1 MAVILR
7 RNVGTALT
15 YDQLDD
21 NFVDYTTF
29 RDKFDQSNWTGSS
42 DGYVLYFDNPTGKI
56 KVKELSASDIAAAFG
71 TNFDSHFALKT
82 TSDLSEGTNLYYTTA
97 RANTDFD
104 TRLAT
109 KSTTNLSEGSNLYY
123 TDARVLTKIN
133 ATSIKSLSDI
143 PNTASSDNAKVLT
156 YDATSNSFK
165 YSSLLTENLLP
176 VTDHGLITDGEVVT
190 GSTGV
195 TTTTLQ
201 ALTNVNFTSVATAV
215 DGNVLVYD
223 GTANEWK
230 AGVVTSG
237 GGAVNTGVTTF
248 KALSDT
254 PANYTGSAGKYL
266 KINSGETGVEYDALT
281 TDDVTEGTAKFYTD
295 SRFDTRL
302 SAKSTDDLTEGSTNT
317 YYTNTRVD
325 GRIALHIGG
334 NLNLGSK
341 TTDDL
346 AEGSGNLYYTEARA
360 NSAIDAKLAVTTLS
374 TLSDVQSPGGIS
386 DNGKLLMYRND
397 GSAINRYELVSFA
410 NTGDLPEGS
419 NLYYT
424 DARADNRIAAAS
436 INALADVD
444 TTGAAN
450 NKILKYNGTTWVIA
464 DDGGTGIDYTD
475 LSVGSESAPS
485 GNGAIAYDNTT
496 GVFTFTPPT
505 LAGLGGIANI
515 TGQTFTSL
523 SDVSVVAPSDDGKV
537 LYYNHGSTNFQW
549 KSLSSLNDLADVDTT
564 GVANAKI
571 LKYDSGSSKWVVAD
585 DISGASGVDN
595 FIALTDTPTTYSASA
610 GKYLKVNSSGNGIE
624 FDSLSTSDVTEGTR
638 LYYTDT
644 RFDNRLA
651 SKNTDQLSEGSSNLY
666 YTDTRA
672 DARVTAGFSAKT
684 TDDLSEGSNNLYF
697 TNTRA
702 DARVTAGFS
711 AKSTSDLSEGSNLY
725 YTNTRVDARIG
736 AAGLAD
742 LGNVA
747 TPGASDNGKILYY
760 DHSSFS
766 FKWKTETGGGGSGTP
781 GGSNTQVQFNNSG
794 AFGGDS
800 DFTYNSTTNTL
811 TVVNLIASSINP
823 PSTLTG
829 TYTISSP
836 TTITLDPTDEII
848 NDAPMKLKNY
858 TVAQLGSLTS
868 SVGAMVFCTNE
879 TGGSIPAFYD
889 GTNWR
894 RVSDRAIVS

>member
-1 MAVILR
+1 MAIVLR
-7 RNVGTALT
+7 RNIGSALT

-29 RDKFDQSNWTGSS
+29 RDKFDQTTWTGSS

-56 KVKELSASDIAAAFG
+56 KLKELSASDISAAFG
-71 TNFDSHFALKT
+71 TNFNSHFALKT
-82 TSDLSEGTNLYYTTA
+82 TSDLPEGTNLYYTTA
-97 RANTDFD
+97 RGNTDFD
-104 TRLAT
+104 SRLAT

-133 ATSIKSLSDI
+133 ATSIKALSDI

-156 YDATSNSFK
+156 YDLTTDSFK
-165 YSSLLTENLLP
+165 YSSLLTESLLP
-176 VTDHGLITDGEVVT
+176 VTDHGLITDGNVVT

-223 GTANEWK
+223 GTASEWK

-248 KALSDT
+248 KALTDT
-254 PANYTGSAGKYL
+254 PANYSGSAGKYV
-266 KINSGETGVEYDALT
+266 KVNSGETGIEYDTLT
-281 TDDVTEGTAKFYTD
+281 TDDIAEGTAKFYTD

-317 YYTNTRVD
+317 YYTNTRAD
-325 GRIALHIGG
+325 GRIALHIGA

-341 TTDDL
+341 TTNDL

-360 NSAIDAKLAVTTLS
+360 NSAIDAKLAVTTLA
-374 TLSDVQSPGGIS
+374 TLSDVESPSGPS

-397 GSAINRYELVSFA
+397 GGSINRYELTSFA
-410 NTGDLPEGS
+410 STSALPEGT

-424 DARADNRIAAAS
+424 NARVDNRIAAAS

-450 NKILKYNGTTWVIA
+450 NKILKYNGTNWVVA

-475 LSVGSESAPS
+475 LSVGAEGTPG
-485 GNGAIAYDNTT
+485 GNGAIAYDNST

-505 LAGLGGIANI
+505 LAGLGGIADL
-515 TGQTFTSL
+515 TGQALTSI

-549 KSLSSLNDLADVDTT
+549 KSLSSINDLADVDTT
-564 GVANAKI
+564 GIANAKI
-571 LKYDSGSSKWVVAD
+571 LKYDSSSSKWVVAD
-585 DISGASGVDN
+585 DLSGASGVTE
-595 FIALTDTPTTYSASA
+595 FTALTDTPTTYSASA
-610 GKYLKVNSSGNGIE
+610 GKYLKVNSGGNGVE
-624 FDSLSTSDVTEGTR
+624 FDSLSTSDVPEGTR

-644 RFDNRLA
+644 RFDSRLA

-672 DARVTAGFSAKT
+672 DARVSVGFGTKS
-684 TDDLSEGSNNLYF
+684 TDDLSEGSSNLYY
-697 TNTRA
+697 TDARA

-711 AKSTSDLSEGSNLY
+711 AKSTSNLNEGTNLY
-725 YTNTRVDARIG
+725 YTNARADARIG

-766 FKWKTETGGGGSGTP
+766 FKWKTDGGGGGTSYDQSLNTTDSVTFAGVTTSNFTVNGSGTVNFT
-781 GGSNTQVQFNNSG
+781 GTDLTFTASNRAKVSG
-794 AFGGDS
+794 APFRLARMTTTQRNAITSPEGGDMIFNTTTS
-800 DFTYNSTTNTL
+800 KFQGYNG
-811 TVVNLIASSINP
+811 SSWVD
-823 PSTLTG
+823 LH
-829 TYTISSP
+829 
-836 TTITLDPTDEII
+836 
-848 NDAPMKLKNY
+848 
-858 TVAQLGSLTS
+858 
-868 SVGAMVFCTNE
+868 
-879 TGGSIPAFYD
+879 
-889 GTNWR
+889 
-894 RVSDRAIVS
+894 

>member
-1 MAVILR
+1 MAIVLR

-21 NFVDYTTF
+21 NFVDYTEF
-29 RDKFDQSNWTGSS
+29 RDKFDQSSWTGSS

-56 KVKELSASDIAAAFG
+56 KLKELSASDISAAFG
-71 TNFDSHFALKT
+71 TNFNSHFALKT
-82 TSDLSEGTNLYYTTA
+82 TSDLSEGTNLYYTTT
-97 RANTDFD
+97 RFNSDFD
-104 TRLAT
+104 SRLAT
-109 KSTTNLSEGSNLYY
+109 KSTTNLSEGSNKYY

-133 ATSIKSLSDI
+133 ATSIKALSDI

-156 YDATSNSFK
+156 YDLTTDSFK
-165 YSSLLTENLLP
+165 YSSLLTESLLP
-176 VTDHGLITDGEVVT
+176 VTDHGLITDGDVVT

-223 GTANEWK
+223 GTASEWK

-248 KALSDT
+248 KALTDT
-254 PANYTGSAGKYL
+254 PANYSGSAGKYV
-266 KINSGETGVEYDALT
+266 KVNSGETGIEYDTLT
-281 TDDVTEGTAKFYTD
+281 TDDIAEGTAKFYTN

-302 SAKSTDDLTEGSTNT
+302 ATKTTDDLPEGSSNT
-317 YYTNTRVD
+317 YYTNTRAD
-325 GRIALHIGG
+325 GRIALHIGA

-341 TTDDL
+341 TTNDL

-360 NSAIDAKLAVTTLS
+360 NSAIDAKLAVTTLA
-374 TLSDVQSPGGIS
+374 TLSDVESPSGPS

-397 GSAINRYELVSFA
+397 GGSINRYELTSFA
-410 NTGDLPEGS
+410 STSALPEGT

-424 DARADNRIAAAS
+424 KARADNRIAAAS

-450 NKILKYNGTTWVIA
+450 NKILKYNGTNWVVA

-475 LSVGSESAPS
+475 LSVGAEGTPG
-485 GNGAIAYDNTT
+485 GNGAIAYNNST

-505 LAGLGGIANI
+505 LAGLGGIADL
-515 TGQTFTSL
+515 TGQALTSI

-549 KSLSSLNDLADVDTT
+549 KSLSSINDLADVDTT
-564 GVANAKI
+564 GIANAKI

-585 DISGASGVDN
+585 DLSGASGVTE
-595 FIALTDTPTTYSASA
+595 FTALTDTPTTYSASA
-610 GKYLKVNSSGNGIE
+610 GKYLKVNSSGNGVE
-624 FDSLSTSDVTEGTR
+624 FDSLSTSDVPEGTR

-644 RFDNRLA
+644 RFDSRLA

-672 DARVTAGFSAKT
+672 DARVSVGFGTKS
-684 TDDLSEGSNNLYF
+684 TDDLSEGSSNLYY
-697 TNTRA
+697 TDARA

-711 AKSTSDLSEGSNLY
+711 AKSTSNLNEGTNLY
-725 YTNTRVDARIG
+725 YTNARADARIG

-766 FKWKTETGGGGSGTP
+766 FKWKTDGGGGGTSYDQSLNTTDSVTFAGVTTSNFTVNGSGTVNFT
-781 GGSNTQVQFNNSG
+781 GTDLTFTASNRAKVSG
-794 AFGGDS
+794 APFRLARMTTTQRNAITSPEGGDMIFNTTTS
-800 DFTYNSTTNTL
+800 KFQGYN
-811 TVVNLIASSINP
+811 
-823 PSTLTG
+823 G
-829 TYTISSP
+829 TSWVD
-836 TTITLDPTDEII
+836 LH
-848 NDAPMKLKNY
+848 
-858 TVAQLGSLTS
+858 
-868 SVGAMVFCTNE
+868 
-879 TGGSIPAFYD
+879 
-889 GTNWR
+889 
-894 RVSDRAIVS
+894 

>member
-1 MAVILR
+1 MAIVLR

-21 NFVDYTTF
+21 NFVDYTEF
-29 RDKFDQSNWTGSS
+29 RDKFDQSSWTGSS

-56 KVKELSASDIAAAFG
+56 KLKELSASDISAAFG
-71 TNFDSHFALKT
+71 TNFNSHFALKT
-82 TSDLSEGTNLYYTTA
+82 TSDLSEGTNLYYTTT
-97 RANTDFD
+97 RFNSDFD
-104 TRLAT
+104 SRLAT
-109 KSTTNLSEGSNLYY
+109 KSTTNLSEGSNKYY

-133 ATSIKSLSDI
+133 ATSIKALSDI

-156 YDATSNSFK
+156 YDLTTDSFK
-165 YSSLLTENLLP
+165 YSSLLTESLLP
-176 VTDHGLITDGEVVT
+176 VTDHGLITDGDVVT

-223 GTANEWK
+223 GTASEWK

-248 KALSDT
+248 KALTDT
-254 PANYTGSAGKYL
+254 PANYSGSAGKYV
-266 KINSGETGVEYDALT
+266 KVNSGETGIEYDTLT
-281 TDDVTEGTAKFYTD
+281 TDDIAEGTAKFYTN

-302 SAKSTDDLTEGSTNT
+302 ATKTTDDLPEGSSNT
-317 YYTNTRVD
+317 YYTNTRAD
-325 GRIALHIGG
+325 GRIALHIGA

-341 TTDDL
+341 TTNDL

-360 NSAIDAKLAVTTLS
+360 NSAIDAKLAVTTLA
-374 TLSDVQSPGGIS
+374 TLSDVESPSGPS

-397 GSAINRYELVSFA
+397 GGSINRYELTSFA
-410 NTGDLPEGS
+410 STSALPEGT

-424 DARADNRIAAAS
+424 NARADNRIAAAS

-450 NKILKYNGTTWVIA
+450 NKILKYNGTNWVVA

-475 LSVGSESAPS
+475 LSVGAEGTPG
-485 GNGAIAYDNTT
+485 GNGAIAYNNST

-505 LAGLGGIANI
+505 LAGLGGIADL
-515 TGQTFTSL
+515 TGQALTSI

-549 KSLSSLNDLADVDTT
+549 KSLSSINDLADVDTT
-564 GVANAKI
+564 GIANAKI

-585 DISGASGVDN
+585 DLSGASGVTE
-595 FIALTDTPTTYSASA
+595 FTALTDTPTTYSASA
-610 GKYLKVNSSGNGIE
+610 GKYLKVNSSGNGVE
-624 FDSLSTSDVTEGTR
+624 FDSLSTSDVPEGTR

-644 RFDNRLA
+644 RFDSRLA

-672 DARVTAGFSAKT
+672 DARVSVGFGTKS
-684 TDDLSEGSNNLYF
+684 TDDLSEGSSNLYY
-697 TNTRA
+697 TDARA

-711 AKSTSDLSEGSNLY
+711 AKSTSNLNEGTNLY
-725 YTNTRVDARIG
+725 YTNARADARIG

-766 FKWKTETGGGGSGTP
+766 FKWKTDGGGGGTSYDQSLNTTDSVTFAGVTTSNFTVNGSGTVNFT
-781 GGSNTQVQFNNSG
+781 GTDLTFTASNRAKVSG
-794 AFGGDS
+794 APFRLARMTTTQRNAITSPEGGDMIFNTTTS
-800 DFTYNSTTNTL
+800 KFQGYN
-811 TVVNLIASSINP
+811 
-823 PSTLTG
+823 G
-829 TYTISSP
+829 TSWVD
-836 TTITLDPTDEII
+836 LH
-848 NDAPMKLKNY
+848 
-858 TVAQLGSLTS
+858 
-868 SVGAMVFCTNE
+868 
-879 TGGSIPAFYD
+879 
-889 GTNWR
+889 
-894 RVSDRAIVS
+894 

>member
-1 MAVILR
+1 MAIVLR

-21 NFVDYTTF
+21 NFVDYTEF
-29 RDKFDQSNWTGSS
+29 RDKFDQSSWTGSS

-56 KVKELSASDIAAAFG
+56 KLKELSASDISAAFG
-71 TNFDSHFALKT
+71 TNFNSHFALKT

-97 RANTDFD
+97 RGNADFD
-104 TRLAT
+104 SRLAT

-133 ATSIKSLSDI
+133 ATSIKALSDI

-156 YDATSNSFK
+156 YDLTTESFK
-165 YSSLLTENLLP
+165 YSSLLTESLLP
-176 VTDHGLITDGEVVT
+176 VTDHGLITDGNVVT

-223 GTANEWK
+223 GTASEWK

-248 KALSDT
+248 KALTDT
-254 PANYTGSAGKYL
+254 PANYSGSAGKYV
-266 KINSGETGVEYDALT
+266 KVNSGETGIEYDTLT
-281 TDDVTEGTAKFYTD
+281 TDDIAEGTAKFYTN

-302 SAKSTDDLTEGSTNT
+302 ATKTTDDLPEGSSNT
-317 YYTNTRVD
+317 YYTNTRAD
-325 GRIALHIGG
+325 GRIALHIGA

-341 TTDDL
+341 TTNDL

-360 NSAIDAKLAVTTLS
+360 NSAIDAKLAVTTLA
-374 TLSDVQSPGGIS
+374 TLSDVESPSGPS

-397 GSAINRYELVSFA
+397 GGSINRYELTSFA
-410 NTGDLPEGS
+410 STSALPEGT

-424 DARADNRIAAAS
+424 NARADNRIAAAS

-450 NKILKYNGTTWVIA
+450 NKILKYNGTNWVVA

-475 LSVGSESAPS
+475 LSVGAEGTPG
-485 GNGAIAYDNTT
+485 GNGAIAYNNST

-505 LAGLGGIANI
+505 LAGLGGIADL
-515 TGQTFTSL
+515 TGQALTSI

-549 KSLSSLNDLADVDTT
+549 KSLSSINDLADVDTT
-564 GVANAKI
+564 GIANAKI
-571 LKYDSGSSKWVVAD
+571 LKYDSSSSKWVVAD
-585 DISGASGVDN
+585 DLSGASGVTE
-595 FIALTDTPTTYSASA
+595 FTALTDTPTTYSASA
-610 GKYLKVNSSGNGIE
+610 GKYLKVNSSGNGVE
-624 FDSLSTSDVTEGTR
+624 FDSLSTSDVPEGTR

-644 RFDNRLA
+644 RFDSRLA

-672 DARVTAGFSAKT
+672 DARVSVGFGTKS
-684 TDDLSEGSNNLYF
+684 TDDLSEGSSNLYY
-697 TNTRA
+697 TDARA

-711 AKSTSDLSEGSNLY
+711 AKSTSNLNEGTNLY
-725 YTNTRVDARIG
+725 YTNARADARIG

-766 FKWKTETGGGGSGTP
+766 FKWKTDGGGGGTAYDQSLNTTDSVTFAGVTTSNFTVNGSGTVNFT
-781 GGSNTQVQFNNSG
+781 GTDLTFTASNRAKVSG
-794 AFGGDS
+794 APFRLARMTTTQRNAITSPEGGDMIFNTTTS
-800 DFTYNSTTNTL
+800 KFQGYN
-811 TVVNLIASSINP
+811 
-823 PSTLTG
+823 G
-829 TYTISSP
+829 TSWVD
-836 TTITLDPTDEII
+836 LH
-848 NDAPMKLKNY
+848 
-858 TVAQLGSLTS
+858 
-868 SVGAMVFCTNE
+868 
-879 TGGSIPAFYD
+879 
-889 GTNWR
+889 
-894 RVSDRAIVS
+894 

>member
-1 MAVILR
+1 MAIVLR

-21 NFVDYTTF
+21 NFVDYTEF
-29 RDKFDQSNWTGSS
+29 RDKFDQSSWTGSS

-56 KVKELSASDIAAAFG
+56 KLKELSASDISAAFG
-71 TNFDSHFALKT
+71 TNFNSHFALKT
-82 TSDLSEGTNLYYTTA
+82 TSDLSEGTNLYYTTT
-97 RANTDFD
+97 RFNSDFD
-104 TRLAT
+104 SRLAT
-109 KSTTNLSEGSNLYY
+109 KSTTNLSEGSNKYY

-133 ATSIKSLSDI
+133 ATSIKALSDI

-156 YDATSNSFK
+156 YDLTTDSFK
-165 YSSLLTENLLP
+165 YSSLLTESLLP
-176 VTDHGLITDGEVVT
+176 VTDHGLITDGDVVT

-223 GTANEWK
+223 GTASEWK

-248 KALSDT
+248 KALTDT
-254 PANYTGSAGKYL
+254 PANYSGSAGKYV
-266 KINSGETGVEYDALT
+266 KVNSGETGIEYDTLT
-281 TDDVTEGTAKFYTD
+281 TDDIAEGTAKFYTN

-302 SAKSTDDLTEGSTNT
+302 ATKTTDDLPEGSSNT
-317 YYTNTRVD
+317 YYTNTRAD
-325 GRIALHIGG
+325 GRIALHIGA

-341 TTDDL
+341 TTNDL

-360 NSAIDAKLAVTTLS
+360 NSAIDAKLAVTTLA
-374 TLSDVQSPGGIS
+374 TLSDVESPSGPS

-397 GSAINRYELVSFA
+397 GGSINRYELTSFA
-410 NTGDLPEGS
+410 STSALPEGT

-424 DARADNRIAAAS
+424 NARADNRIAAAS

-450 NKILKYNGTTWVIA
+450 NKILKYNGTNWVVA

-475 LSVGSESAPS
+475 LSVGAEGTPG
-485 GNGAIAYDNTT
+485 GNGAIAYNNST

-505 LAGLGGIANI
+505 LAGLGGIADL
-515 TGQTFTSL
+515 TGQALTSI

-549 KSLSSLNDLADVDTT
+549 KSLSSINDLADVDTT
-564 GVANAKI
+564 GIANAKI

-585 DISGASGVDN
+585 DLSGASGVTE
-595 FIALTDTPTTYSASA
+595 FTALTDTPTTYSASA
-610 GKYLKVNSSGNGIE
+610 GKYLKVNSSGNGVE
-624 FDSLSTSDVTEGTR
+624 FDSLSTSDVPEGTR

-644 RFDNRLA
+644 RFDSRLA

-666 YTDTRA
+666 YTDA
-672 DARVTAGFSAKT
+672 
-684 TDDLSEGSNNLYF
+684 
-697 TNTRA
+697 RA

-711 AKSTSDLSEGSNLY
+711 AKSTSNLNEGTNLY
-725 YTNTRVDARIG
+725 YTNARADARIG

-766 FKWKTETGGGGSGTP
+766 FKWKTDGGGGGTSYDQSLNTTDSVTFAGVTTSNFTVNGSGTVNFT
-781 GGSNTQVQFNNSG
+781 GTDLTFTASNRAKVSG
-794 AFGGDS
+794 APFRLARMTTTQRNAITSPEGGDMIFNTTTS
-800 DFTYNSTTNTL
+800 KFQGYN
-811 TVVNLIASSINP
+811 
-823 PSTLTG
+823 G
-829 TYTISSP
+829 TSWVD
-836 TTITLDPTDEII
+836 LH
-848 NDAPMKLKNY
+848 
-858 TVAQLGSLTS
+858 
-868 SVGAMVFCTNE
+868 
-879 TGGSIPAFYD
+879 
-889 GTNWR
+889 
-894 RVSDRAIVS
+894 